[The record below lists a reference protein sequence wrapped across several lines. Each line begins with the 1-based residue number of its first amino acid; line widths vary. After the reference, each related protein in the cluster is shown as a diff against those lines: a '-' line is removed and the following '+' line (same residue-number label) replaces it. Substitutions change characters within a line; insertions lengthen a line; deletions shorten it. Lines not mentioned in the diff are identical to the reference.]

1 VRWDKDDLIEQRSDL
16 YASCHQFTLLVFF
29 GYFREIEG
37 RLKLSTALLMFQ
49 AGQLSL
55 GAACEFAGVDRYTFM
70 AACKRYH
77 IAVINYDEDELET
90 DFEQLKRTYLQ
101 SI

>member
-1 VRWDKDDLIEQRSDL
+1 MQVVINLPDWCFLDIS
-16 YASCHQFTLLVFF
+16 A
-29 GYFREIEG
+29 GEIEG